1 MDMGGG
7 KSDSSAPT
15 TNTTN
20 TSNVPEYA
28 RPYMET
34 LMGKAQALTSTP
46 YQTYP
51 GQRIADATALQKQ
64 SYDTVGGMKTGPEA
78 FGAGVSQYMSPYQQ
92 NVTDIQKRE
101 ATRVSDIQGQGEQAK
116 AVQAGGFGGYRDAI
130 VRTERDR
137 NLGQQLDDIQAR
149 GSQSA
154 FDRATS
160 QYNTGQQQTLDV
172 SRLQNSMGTQQQ
184 ANTQQDLNQQYQ
196 DFLNQ
201 KQQPYKDL
209 GFMKDIL
216 SGSGSSSAQTQYGV
230 APNNSAQTAGLITAG
245 LGALGR
251 KDGGTIEGYAEGGIA
266 GAPNDIELQAM
277 LTKMSD
283 EQLQQLAKSGKY
295 DPQVIQ
301 QELQRRAQIRAG
313 GIAGL
318 PAAQEEYADGGIIG
332 FADGGPAE
340 SDIGKWWRAQAAARA
355 RGEAEMRAD
364 QDRKRARMTARI
376 MPWEAVTP
384 SERAQREAA
393 LKELDTPAPM
403 GMDSGGFQ
411 AKDKDMTAVGIG
423 APVAPAQTT
432 PPRIGAADVKAT
444 PTAKPKANGAGIAS
458 ILKPKEG
465 ATPASAPTAAGIGF
479 VPDDYTAVGKKAN
492 ELAKER
498 NAETKAAYQERQ
510 DQLKAERDEIK
521 GRDKQNIND
530 ALIRAGLGMMVSGGQ
545 GKSTMTAIG
554 EGATQGFGAYQDAKK
569 LDAAAFKANQNAQDL
584 LMQAERAERSGNMRD
599 ATALYA
605 QARSEKATAAQLEMQ
620 ATKMKQD
627 YDLQTKE
634 LVIKKQQ
641 ADQQGQ
647 YQRGMIANKVSEAT
661 PANMDARAMAE
672 MTKLQNAEG
681 ARLSKDMSYMVATPE
696 VQQQMLDAAVQAA
709 AARHPLLSKYYTNG
723 TMAGASPPGATTGV
737 KFLGF
742 E

>member
-1 MDMGGG
+1 
-7 KSDSSAPT
+7 
-15 TNTTN
+15 
-20 TSNVPEYA
+20 
-28 RPYMET
+28 MER
-34 LMGKAQALTSTP
+34 LMGKAEALTSTP

-51 GQRIADATALQKQ
+51 GQRTADASALQEQ
-64 SYDTVGGMKTGPEA
+64 SYATVGGMQTGPDA
-78 FGAGVSQYMSPYQQ
+78 FGAGIGAYMSPYQQ

-101 ATRVSDIQGQGEQAK
+101 AVRQSDIQGQGQQAR
-116 AVQAGGFGGYRDAI
+116 AAQAGAFGGYREAI
-130 VRTERDR
+130 ERAERER
-137 NLGQQLDDIQAR
+137 NLGQNLDDIQAK

-172 SRLQNSMGTQQQ
+172 AGAQNKLGTQQQ
-184 ANTQQDLNQQYQ
+184 MLTQQDLNQQYQ

-216 SGSGSSSAQTQYGV
+216 SGSGSASATTQYGA
-230 APNNSAQTAGLITAG
+230 APNTSAQTAGLITAG
-245 LGALGR
+245 IGALGK
-251 KDGGTIEGYAEGGIA
+251 KDGGAIEGYAEGGIA
-266 GAPNDIELQAM
+266 GAPNDIELQSM
-277 LTKMSD
+277 LTRMSD
-283 EQLQQLAKSGKY
+283 EQLRQLAKSGKY

-318 PAAQEEYADGGIIG
+318 PAAQDEYADGGIIG
-332 FADGGPAE
+332 FADGGDVPDGPAE

-411 AKDKDMTAVGIG
+411 AKDKDTTAVGIG
-423 APVAPAQTT
+423 APAAIAQT
-432 PPRIGAADVKAT
+432 PPPSIGAVPVKAR
-444 PTAKPKANGAGIAS
+444 PTAKSKTNGAGIAS
-458 ILKPKEG
+458 ILKPKEE
-465 ATPASAPTAAGIGF
+465 AVPASPASPASVTAAAGSGF
-479 VPDDYTAVGKKAN
+479 VPDDYAAMGKNIAA
-492 ELAKER
+492 LSKER
-498 NAETKAAYQERQ
+498 DADTKAAYQERQ
-510 DQLKAERDEIK
+510 AQLKAERDEIK

-569 LDAAAFKANQNAQDL
+569 LDAAALKANQNAQDL

-599 ATALYA
+599 AAALYA
-605 QARSEKATAAQLEMQ
+605 QARSEKTTAAQLEMQ
-620 ATKMKQD
+620 ARQLAAQIKHQEESLKVQREGHRVSSGNAGRNPQ
-627 YDLQTKE
+627 LEIFRE
-634 LVIKKQQ
+634 LGTG
-641 ADQQGQ
+641 D
-647 YQRGMIANKVSEAT
+647 
-661 PANMDARAMAE
+661 
-672 MTKLQNAEG
+672 
-681 ARLSKDMSYMVATPE
+681 
-696 VQQQMLDAAVQAA
+696 VQ
-709 AARHPLLSKYYTNG
+709 K
-723 TMAGASPPGATTGV
+723 
-737 KFLGF
+737 GF
-742 E
+742 EIYTQGKKEPMSRAEAAKLFANDKLMGTIAPTMDFESYYRMMSGAAPQTSGAKYNFNDLIK